1 MPVALTV
8 EGSGLGAVA
17 AAASLSRAGH
27 PVVAPDLSDAVAG
40 GPTLVLNEK
49 TLWMIGDL
57 FGPELFSDVVA
68 EGIAIGHR
76 RLRWNTDRF
85 AKLPEKSLSVDAAR
99 LASQLVRMIP
109 AVRDNP
115 RVTVRARGRRANLG
129 IAARPLAAYVW
140 DLPLSSDGHLDWC
153 ATITVGQGWA
163 ALAPSPSG
171 GINLQVYLT
180 CGAEPEA
187 RENGYEVL
195 DLLGLDAHGGLDDP
209 PRRLDAS
216 TRLGALWQ
224 EAYCPVGDEALAL
237 DPLAGDGFGHTIRA
251 ALWVSSL
258 LGAED
263 LSDSSRRK
271 LFRRRMV
278 DVFRQHLQNC
288 ARYYW
293 HLDPSNAVS
302 SRLRTH

>member
-1 MPVALTV
+1 MPVPLTV
-8 EGSGLGAVA
+8 EGAGLGAVA

-27 PVVAPDLSDAVAG
+27 RVVAPDLSEAVAG

-49 TLWMIGDL
+49 TLWMIGNL
-57 FGPELFSDVVA
+57 FGQELLSGVVA
-68 EGIAIGHR
+68 DGIAISHR
-76 RLRWNTDRF
+76 RLYWNTDQL
-85 AKLPEKSLSVDAAR
+85 KILPEKSLSVDAVR
-99 LASQLVRMIP
+99 LASRLARTIP
-109 AVRDNP
+109 AARESP
-115 RVTVRARGRRANLG
+115 QMIVRARGRRANPG

-140 DLPLSSDGHLDWC
+140 DLPVSSNGHIDWC
-153 ATITVGQGWA
+153 ATMTVGRGWV
-163 ALAPSPSG
+163 ALAPVPSG

-180 CGAEPEA
+180 GGAEPEA
-187 RENGYEVL
+187 RENGTEVL
-195 DLLGLDAHGGLDDP
+195 DRLGLYAQGGLDDP

-224 EAYCPVGDEALAL
+224 EAGCPVGDEALAL

-263 LSDSSRRK
+263 ISENTRRE

-278 DVFRQHLQNC
+278 DVFRQHLQIC
-288 ARYYW
+288 ARYYGC
-293 HLDPSNAVS
+293 LDLNSAVAT
-302 SRLRTH
+302 RL

>member
-1 MPVALTV
+1 MPVPLTV

-17 AAASLSRAGH
+17 AAASLSRVGH
-27 PVVAPDLSDAVAG
+27 PVMAPDLSEAVAG

-49 TLWMIGDL
+49 TLWMIGNL
-57 FGPELFSDVVA
+57 FGSELLSGVVA
-68 EGIAIGHR
+68 EGIAIRHR

-85 AKLPEKSLSVDAAR
+85 ENLPEKSLSVDAAR
-99 LASQLVRMIP
+99 LTSRLARTIP
-109 AVRDNP
+109 AAGDGP
-115 RVTVRARGRRANLG
+115 QLTVRARGRRANPGL
-129 IAARPLAAYVW
+129 ATRPLAAYVW
-140 DLPLSSDGHLDWC
+140 ELPVSSDGHLDWC
-153 ATITVGQGWA
+153 ATMTVGQGWA
-163 ALAPSPSG
+163 ALAPAPLG

-187 RENGYEVL
+187 RENGNEVL
-195 DLLGLDAHGGLDDP
+195 DRLGLDAHGGLDDP

-224 EAYCPVGDEALAL
+224 ESGCPVGDEALAL

-263 LSDSSRRK
+263 LSDNTRRE
-271 LFRRRMV
+271 LFRHRMV
-278 DVFRQHLQNC
+278 DVFRQHLQIC
-288 ARYYW
+288 ERYYG
-293 HLDPSNAVS
+293 HLDQSSAVS
-302 SRLRTH
+302 ARPK